1 MIVSQATLDQIRIG
15 LRQADR
21 TSQHDGTIDL
31 VRRYSDL
38 CAGGRTSTSKILGLW
53 PAETN
58 RGASA
63 TRLRSRVNAAAVRVG
78 IPFRLRATTRW
89 AWVEV
94 SDG

>member
-1 MIVSQATLDQIRIG
+1 MSVDQATLDQIRIG

-21 TSQHDGTIDL
+21 TSQHDGSIEL

-38 CAGGRTSTSKILGLW
+38 CTGGRVSTSKILELW

-58 RGASA
+58 RSASA
-63 TRLRSRVNAAAVRVG
+63 TRLRFRVNAAAVRMG
-78 IPFRLRATTRW
+78 IPFRLRANTRW

-94 SDG
+94 SGG

>member
-1 MIVSQATLDQIRIG
+1 MSVDQATLDQIRIG

-21 TSQHDGTIDL
+21 TSQHDGSIEL
-31 VRRYSDL
+31 VRRYSDI
-38 CAGGRTSTSKILGLW
+38 CAGGRVSASKILALW

-63 TRLRSRVNAAAVRVG
+63 TRLRFRVNSAAERVG
-78 IPFRLRATTRW
+78 IPFRLRANTRW

-94 SDG
+94 SGG

>member
-1 MIVSQATLDQIRIG
+1 MTLSQATLDQIRIG
-15 LRQADR
+15 LRQTDR
-21 TSQHDGTIDL
+21 TSQHDRSIDL

-38 CAGGRTSTSKILGLW
+38 CAGGRISTSKILELW

-63 TRLRSRVNAAAVRVG
+63 TRLRSRVNLAAERMG
-78 IPFRLRATTRW
+78 IPFRLRANTRW

-94 SDG
+94 SNG